1 MNALLSEIQVGNTT
15 IKNRVVVPP
24 MVCFKFSDEKGYV
37 SDSHYEHYET
47 LAKGG
52 AGLIVIEA
60 TCVLP
65 DGRLSM
71 DQMGLWQDDQVEGMK
86 KLVNLCH
93 DHGAKVIVQLHHA
106 GEKRAKPIDEAEP
119 FHVNTMTLEDIE
131 NIRSGFISAAKRAE
145 MAGFDGI
152 EIHGAHGYLLCQLAN
167 PEVNQR
173 TDDFGGCLENRLRLA
188 KTIIDDVKTTCPN
201 LDIIGYRMGA
211 NEPHLE
217 DGIAIAKALESYGVN
232 LLHVSAGLGK
242 DQSHHVPEGFKGN
255 WIAYM
260 GTAVKKEVSIPVI
273 LVNGVRLPE
282 EAAWF
287 VEEGHI
293 DMVALGRAH
302 LVDPLWT
309 QKATAGQ
316 IPVSCLSCKPC
327 RWFKDG
333 RECPKVKERA

>member
-1 MNALLSEIQVGNTT
+1 MKALLSEIQVGNTT

-37 SDSHYEHYET
+37 SESHYEHYEA

-52 AGLIVIEA
+52 AGLIVVEA
-60 TCVLP
+60 TCILP

-93 DHGAKVIVQLHHA
+93 DNGAKVIVQLHHA
-106 GEKRAKPIDEAEP
+106 GEKRAKAIDEAEP

-131 NIRSGFISAAKRAE
+131 RIRSSFLSAAKRAE

-173 TDDFGGCLENRLRLA
+173 TDNFGGSLENRLRLA
-188 KTIIDDVKTTCPN
+188 KTIIDDVKTACPN

-211 NEPHLE
+211 NEPNLE

-287 VEEGHI
+287 VETGHI

-302 LVDPLWT
+302 LVDPSWT
-309 QKATAGQ
+309 QKAAAGEL
-316 IPVSCLSCKPC
+316 PVSCLNCKPC

-333 RECPKVKERA
+333 RECPRVKERA